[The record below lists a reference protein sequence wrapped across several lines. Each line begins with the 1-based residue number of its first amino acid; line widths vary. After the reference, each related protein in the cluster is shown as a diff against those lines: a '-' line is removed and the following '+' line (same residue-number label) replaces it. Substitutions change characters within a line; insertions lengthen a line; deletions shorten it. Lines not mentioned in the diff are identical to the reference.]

1 MWWCAAAG
9 LDQFMRVNHKIFRN
23 FVSRYNINIL
33 KLACC
38 IYALEIKK
46 TNN

>member
-1 MWWCAAAG
+1 MVC

-23 FVSRYNINIL
+23 FVSWYNLNTL

-38 IYALEIKK
+38 IYVLEIYK
-46 TNN
+46 N